1 VIALMPVRSAVIVI
15 LSYYRMICSGRW
27 QSKIT
32 DFLDYG
38 QASSYSFIF
47 LSRHSQKRENL
58 KRFALEPESRARA
71 AELMENAKKT
81 HAKMQA
87 LNRASRTNGKGLDKA
102 VLDKALDDL
111 IETFKDVNKKLDD
124 LLAKAKE

>member
-1 VIALMPVRSAVIVI
+1 M
-15 LSYYRMICSGRW
+15 
-27 QSKIT
+27 
-32 DFLDYG
+32 D
-38 QASSYSFIF
+38 
-47 LSRHSQKRENL
+47 KREQFLHLLVEALSKARKL

-81 HAKMQA
+81 HAKMQD

-102 VLDKALDDL
+102 VLDRALDDL
-111 IETFKDVNKKLDD
+111 IETFKDVNKKLDE